1 MMCLGTISG
10 PIVLYST
17 LHSRVQ
23 SVHSGGVEREI
34 VPEDASDVVVV
45 VDAVAGAGIGAGAG
59 ADRGDL
65 GAATEGPLARVVPE
79 PEPVPVPEGEGE
91 EEEEEVVLEVA
102 LVLSERVPVV

>member
-1 MMCLGTISG
+1 MCLGTISG

-45 VDAVAGAGIGAGAG
+45 VDAVAVAGIG

-79 PEPVPVPEGEGE
+79 PEPEPVPVPEGE
-91 EEEEEVVLEVA
+91 EEEEEEEAVLEVA
-102 LVLSERVPVV
+102 LGLSERVPVV